1 MNQAD
6 GRGSGRGRQA
16 TESLPDEPAFPLRDE
31 GRWGNRRWFSPN
43 MPEHIDVTVL
53 NLTCSGACC
62 WRVAGYFVASSL
74 LAGFPLR
81 ASRAPQL
88 MCPER
93 QLTLTGP

>member
-1 MNQAD
+1 MNRVDA
-6 GRGSGRGRQA
+6 RGSGRGRQA
-16 TESLPDEPAFPLRDE
+16 TESVPNQLAFPCGTKDGWETDE
-31 GRWGNRRWFSPN
+31 GFRRICPSTLTL
-43 MPEHIDVTVL
+43 TVL
-53 NLTCSGACC
+53 NLTCWGACC

-93 QLTLTGP
+93 QLTLTSP